1 MSQST
6 DSKQLKAGPDVNVLR
21 SQLGRARGLGS
32 AKTGTTH
39 WWAERLT
46 SLALVPL
53 TIWFVVFVAGLAGR
67 SRAEVAHA
75 VAHPV
80 VATLLLTTLL
90 ITFHHM
96 QLGLQVVIEDYS
108 RASARTVMILA
119 VKAAAVLL
127 SLACVFSVLK
137 LAFTG

>member
-6 DSKQLKAGPDVNVLR
+6 RSGPRVDVLR
-21 SQLGRARGLGS
+21 SELGRARGLGA
-32 AKTGTTH
+32 AKVGTGH
-39 WWAERLT
+39 WWAERIT
-46 SLALVPL
+46 SLALLPL
-53 TIWFVVFVAGLAGR
+53 TLWFVWFALHLTGA

-80 VATLLLTTLL
+80 TATLLLATVL

-119 VKAAAVLL
+119 VKAATVLL
-127 SLACVFSVLK
+127 ALACTISVLK